1 MWRWDVSYCIFPW
14 CQLGI
19 GWEGGKSNVLIFD
32 KKRKTEKEGVGG
44 VSVTFSLSN
53 ASLTGLA
60 ERAVGG
66 WRAGEEEEEDGV
78 SAIVG
83 QKAAELKNLISI
95 LPLSLLSGLLTVS
108 NAFLGNFRG
117 G

>member
-1 MWRWDVSYCIFPW
+1 MGGL
-14 CQLGI
+14 LG
-19 GWEGGKSNVLIFD
+19 
-32 KKRKTEKEGVGG
+32 
-44 VSVTFSLSN
+44 TFSLSN

-66 WRAGEEEEEDGV
+66 WRAGEEDEDGV

-83 QKAAELKNLISI
+83 QKAAELKNFISI
-95 LPLSLLSGLLTVS
+95 VPLSLLSRMFTVS
-108 NAFLGNFRG
+108 NAFLEEFRG

>member
-1 MWRWDVSYCIFPW
+1 MGAD
-14 CQLGI
+14 
-19 GWEGGKSNVLIFD
+19 KSNVQMFD
-32 KKRKTEKEGVGG
+32 KKRKTGIEGLGRISG
-44 VSVTFSLSN
+44 TFSLSN

-66 WRAGEEEEEDGV
+66 WRAGVEVEEEDGV

-83 QKAAELKNLISI
+83 QKAAGLKNLISI
-95 LPLSLLSGLLTVS
+95 VPLSLPSRTLTVS
-108 NAFLGNFRG
+108 TAFLEEIRG